1 MEDELKERRMR
12 GLEVRIGNLAV
23 QLDEVRSQIREV
35 ERGNAEI
42 IAQQRRSRFHLVEG
56 RAFAPP
62 PTSWN

>member
-1 MEDELKERRMR
+1 MR
-12 GLEVRIGNLAV
+12 GLEVRICNLAI

-42 IAQQRRSRFHLVEG
+42 IAQQRRSRFHPVEG

-62 PTSWN
+62 STIWN